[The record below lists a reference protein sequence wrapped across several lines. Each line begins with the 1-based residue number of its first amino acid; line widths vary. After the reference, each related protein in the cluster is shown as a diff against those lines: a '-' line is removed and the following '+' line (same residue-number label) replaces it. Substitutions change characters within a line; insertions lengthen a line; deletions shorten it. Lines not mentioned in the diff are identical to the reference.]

1 MEAQTSQ
8 FVSQLSENLV
18 LSAGSVKSKSPS
30 NIALIKYWGKLDDQ
44 IPTNSSISYTL
55 TNSYTE
61 TELKFEP
68 KFGNDFEVKVFLE
81 GEYQESFAPKI
92 LKFFERIETY
102 VPFLRAFRFEV
113 HTHNSFP
120 HSSGIA
126 SSASGM
132 SALANCLIKIEK
144 QLGATYTEEEA
155 HRKASFLARL
165 GSGSA
170 CRSTY
175 TGLVEWGK
183 NDFINGSSDLY
194 AVRYPES
201 EVHEVF
207 KTFHDTILL
216 IHEGQKSVS
225 STVGH
230 NLMNNH
236 PYAERRFE
244 AANENLKKL
253 LPILK
258 SGDVKAFGELVEHE
272 ALTLHAMMMT
282 SSPSFIL
289 MKPNTVAAIDKLWKF
304 REETDKHLYFTLDA
318 GANIHLLYPAQDAEA
333 IEVFI
338 ENELKQFCEKGNYI
352 KDKVSF

>member
-1 MEAQTSQ
+1 MENQ
-8 FVSQLSENLV
+8 FVSPLSDNLI
-18 LSAGSVKSKSPS
+18 LTAGSVQSQSPS
-30 NIALIKYWGKLDDQ
+30 NIALIKYWGKRDQQ
-44 IPTNSSISYTL
+44 IPTNSSISFTL

-61 TELKFEP
+61 TELKYEP
-68 KFGNDFEVKVFLE
+68 KFGNDFDVKVFLE
-81 GEYQESFAPKI
+81 GEYTESFAPKI
-92 LKFFERIETY
+92 LKFFERIEAY
-102 VPFLRAFRFEV
+102 VPFIRAFSFEV

-132 SALANCLIKIEK
+132 SALANCLIKIERE
-144 QLGATYTEEEA
+144 LGAQYSEKEA

-175 TGLVEWGK
+175 KGLVEWGK
-183 NDFINGSSDLY
+183 NDFMIGSSDLY
-194 AVRYPES
+194 AIRLDDNQI
-201 EVHEVF
+201 HEVF
-207 KTFHDTILL
+207 KTFRDTILL

-236 PYAERRFE
+236 PYAEKRFE
-244 AANENLKKL
+244 VANDNLKKL
-253 LPILK
+253 LSILK
-258 SGDVKAFGELVEHE
+258 SGDLKAFGELVEHE

-282 SSPSFIL
+282 SQPAFIL
-289 MKPNTVAAIDKLWKF
+289 MKPNTVAAIEKLWQYRK
-304 REETDKHLYFTLDA
+304 ETGKHLYFTLDA
-318 GANIHLLYPAQDAEA
+318 GANIHLLYPEQDAAA
-333 IEVFI
+333 IEEFI
-338 ENELKQFCEKGNYI
+338 ENELKQYCEKGNYI